1 MTEPER
7 DRDPIEH
14 GSRHLMSRAMYAK
27 LKAVVDSW
35 EREERANQKIAARA
49 VGALILLAAASIAA
63 YRFLPYFFDL
73 VLWGG
78 GEILKDY
85 TNKLSLFYWA
95 IKLWAVSLANPNLVG
110 AFQGGLAF
118 LVAGQPERGRG
129 EANFIAGTAIPH
141 FLR

>member
-1 MTEPER
+1 MVR
-7 DRDPIEH
+7 
-14 GSRHLMSRAMYAK
+14 SRAMYAK

-78 GEILKDY
+78 FAAWVVYVFVLMRRH
-85 TNKLSLFYWA
+85 L
-95 IKLWAVSLANPNLVG
+95 
-110 AFQGGLAF
+110 
-118 LVAGQPERGRG
+118 GRD
-129 EANFIAGTAIPH
+129 A
-141 FLR
+141 